1 MNSRRLKIEPHDE
14 SCGRL
19 LTKALIRLKG
29 RWLREAGFQPGQHL
43 EVTCIAPGRL
53 VLQVAA
59 PSH

>member
-14 SCGRL
+14 QCGRR

-43 EVTCIAPGRL
+43 EVVCIAPGRL
-53 VLQVAA
+53 VLQTT
-59 PSH
+59 PMTP

>member
-14 SCGRL
+14 QCGRR

-43 EVTCIAPGRL
+43 EVVCIAPGRL
-53 VLQVAA
+53 VLQAA
-59 PSH
+59 AAIN